1 MNVLDLMFSK
11 EEIMF
16 VKRRYPM
23 VNLKDLGRPV
33 GGFRQ
38 ITSLKYLDSS
48 LKHDIDNN
56 NFKDCKNPE
65 AVLRLCNQIRKKIR
79 PFLGYERKRAK

>member
-48 LKHDIDNN
+48 LKHDIENN

>member
-1 MNVLDLMFSK
+1 
-11 EEIMF
+11 
-16 VKRRYPM
+16 M

-48 LKHDIDNN
+48 LKHDIENN